1 MKQQKNNITMKNLIL
16 VLFTLFSFTAF
27 SQENPAFD
35 FRQGPKEYIM
45 TEEDFQELIKF
56 KKSDLNID
64 SLKEEIFKIFN
75 EYRRYKGLPEF
86 EYSYVLEKAANIQV
100 KYMGENRILT
110 HSHKDKKLKTIKDRI
125 EYVDSDEIMISERYG
140 EICSGGGGG
149 HAGRFAIKRTLSQ
162 YVLDIFYNSGPH
174 RHIIEREVYTDMGIG
189 IYKEKNIFYVCID
202 FSVSKK

>member
-1 MKQQKNNITMKNLIL
+1 MKNLIL
-16 VLFTLFSFTAF
+16 VLFTLFSFTTF

-45 TEEDFQELIKF
+45 TEEDGEEFLKF
-56 KKSDLNID
+56 CSNDLNID

-75 EYRRYKGLPEF
+75 EYRRYKNLPEF
-86 EYSYVLEKAANIQV
+86 EYSDVLEKAANIQA

-140 EICSGGGGG
+140 EICSGGV
-149 HAGRFAIKRTLSQ
+149 KS
-162 YVLDIFYNSGPH
+162 VVVVV
-174 RHIIEREVYTDMGIG
+174 EVMLEDLP
-189 IYKEKNIFYVCID
+189 
-202 FSVSKK
+202 

>member
-1 MKQQKNNITMKNLIL
+1 MKNLIL
-16 VLFTLFSFTAF
+16 VLFTLFSFTTF

-125 EYVDSDEIMISERYG
+125 EYVDSDEIMISEKYG

-149 HAGRFAIKRTLSQ
+149 YVGRFAIKRTLSQ
-162 YVLDIFYNSGPH
+162 YVLDRFYNSGPH